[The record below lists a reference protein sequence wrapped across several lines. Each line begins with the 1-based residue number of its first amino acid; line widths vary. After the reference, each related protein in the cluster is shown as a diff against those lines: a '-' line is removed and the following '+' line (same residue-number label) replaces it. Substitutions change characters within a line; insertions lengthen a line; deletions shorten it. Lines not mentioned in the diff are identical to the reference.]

1 MNESTLPYEIREVPD
16 PEGGLRLELHIEG
29 KRISTASA
37 SADVLHALQETLGLT
52 RDSVAADLRSSLVD
66 LLKNQL
72 EKVTLTP
79 PQEDPQTPLRY
90 RCKYTY
96 RDFDDVYSGLVWYDV
111 QASETGPE
119 GVPAIARNKLR
130 HEVHRLLTS
139 DGSRAREIIDL
150 SR

>member
-1 MNESTLPYEIREVPD
+1 MNESTLPYEVREVPD
-16 PEGGLRLELHIEG
+16 PEGGIRLELRVEG
-29 KRISTASA
+29 KRVATASA
-37 SADVLHALQETLGLT
+37 AADVLDDMQHLLGLT
-52 RDSVAADLRSSLVD
+52 REVVAADLRSSLVD

-72 EKVTLTP
+72 EKVTLTAL
-79 PQEDPQTPLRY
+79 QEDPETPLKY

-119 GVPAIARNKLR
+119 AVPAIARNSLR

-139 DGSRAREIIDL
+139 DGSRAREIVDL
-150 SR
+150 PR